1 MFFNFSKQQDDII
14 SFIQNTIMSKKKL
27 IKPTEAELEILQVLW
42 ENGPS
47 TVRFVNNQLNEKR
60 DGNQKEIGYTT
71 TLKFMQLMNEK
82 GLAKRNEESR
92 THIYDAN
99 VKEEDAQ
106 KDLLQKFVDKTF
118 RGSATKMVM
127 QALGGHDTS
136 KEELD
141 EIKALIAK
149 IEKKNP

>member
-1 MFFNFSKQQDDII
+1 MNE
-14 SFIQNTIMSKKKL
+14 KKL

-42 ENGPS
+42 QHGPS
-47 TVRFVNNQLNEKR
+47 TVRFVNDQLNEKR
-60 DGNQKEIGYTT
+60 DRNQKEIGYTT
-71 TLKFMQLMNEK
+71 TLKLMQLMVSEK

-92 THIYDAN
+92 THIYEASVN
-99 VKEEDAQ
+99 EEEAQ
-106 KDLLQKFVDKTF
+106 KDLLQKFVEQKFVDKTF

-149 IEKKNP
+149 IEKKNS

>member
-1 MFFNFSKQQDDII
+1 MNQ
-14 SFIQNTIMSKKKL
+14 KKL

-42 ENGPS
+42 QHGPS
-47 TVRFVNNQLNEKR
+47 TVRFVNDQLNEKR
-60 DGNQKEIGYTT
+60 DRNQKEIGYTT
-71 TLKFMQLMNEK
+71 TLKLMQLMVSEK

-92 THIYDAN
+92 THIYEASVN
-99 VKEEDAQ
+99 EEAAQ

-149 IEKKNP
+149 IEKKNS